1 MFFPQMDPPQ
11 HVYEKGNFDT
21 VKEYIL
27 KHILLEEKAVSMNV
41 LQEIYGTGM
50 GDKRYPG
57 ELKKRIEE

>member
-27 KHILLEEKAVSMNV
+27 KHILLEEKAVSMNA
-41 LQEIYGTGM
+41 LQEIYGVGM
-50 GDKRYPG
+50 ENKRYRG
-57 ELKKRIEE
+57 KLKKV

>member
-1 MFFPQMDPPQ
+1 M
-11 HVYEKGNFDT
+11 YEKGNFDA